1 MIKNP
6 ISTFF
11 RGCGDSMIDAG
22 IYEGDKLIVDK
33 SIEPKHNDI
42 VIALIDS
49 EYTVKDYTKK
59 ID

>member
-1 MIKNP
+1 
-6 ISTFF
+6 
-11 RGCGDSMIDAG
+11 MIDAG

-49 EYTVKDYTKK
+49 EYTVKRLYKK

>member
-1 MIKNP
+1 
-6 ISTFF
+6 
-11 RGCGDSMIDAG
+11 MIDAG

-49 EYTVKDYTKK
+49 EYTVKDYTKNRLIK
-59 ID
+59 LIAI